1 MIKTPNRNPMT
12 TKTNI
17 NNNCRMRLH
26 FLRSIFLILFILFF
40 CTAFI
45 IIINISHYT
54 SDQTVTTLHSLL
66 YSKSNLPKSMTK
78 LAHSINDVYSSASDV
93 MLQYYIGSTFFLN
106 GCVCLSVCLCIN
118 LPASRPYKTS

>member
-26 FLRSIFLILFILFF
+26 FLRSIFLLVFILFF

-45 IIINISHYT
+45 IIRPINISHYT

-93 MLQYYIGSTFFLN
+93 MLQYYRLYVLSEWMRLSVSL
-106 GCVCLSVCLCIN
+106 CVYKSVCLQT
-118 LPASRPYKTS
+118 L